1 MLGNHAANNGGKP
14 ALIANVADMVW
25 NKMYPN
31 DSANPTPRYTPMP
44 PFRFLA
50 ESEAPMM
57 VRMKDANDEAIRL

>member
-1 MLGNHAANNGGKP
+1 MLGNHAANIGGKP
-14 ALIANVADMVW
+14 ALMANVAEMVW
-25 NKMYPN
+25 KRIYPN
-31 DSANPTPRYTPMP
+31 DSANPMPRYTPMP